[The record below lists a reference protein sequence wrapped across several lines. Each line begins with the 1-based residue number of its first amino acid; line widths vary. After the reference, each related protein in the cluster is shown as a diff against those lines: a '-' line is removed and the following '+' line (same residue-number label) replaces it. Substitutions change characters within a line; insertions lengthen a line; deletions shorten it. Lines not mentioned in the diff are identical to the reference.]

1 MARRTAK
8 YHIDLSFAYPRSN
21 ANFASSQIDHRARHN
36 STMREVEFMDS
47 AMDGVDLHRRNDI
60 ETGLF
65 KAKAH
70 PASTGE
76 KVDPDR
82 PHFKLPSNLRR

>member
-1 MARRTAK
+1 
-8 YHIDLSFAYPRSN
+8 
-21 ANFASSQIDHRARHN
+21 
-36 STMREVEFMDS
+36 
-47 AMDGVDLHRRNDI
+47 MDGAMNRVDLNRRNDI

-65 KAKAH
+65 KAKTH
-70 PASTGE
+70 PASPSE